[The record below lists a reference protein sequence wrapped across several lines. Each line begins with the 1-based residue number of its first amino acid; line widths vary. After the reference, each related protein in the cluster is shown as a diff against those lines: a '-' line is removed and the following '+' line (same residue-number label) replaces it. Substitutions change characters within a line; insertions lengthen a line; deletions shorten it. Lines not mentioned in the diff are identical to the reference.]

1 MPHQSSKSL
10 NPKNSTMRKFVP
22 FLACLLAGFFI
33 SAQANAQSQAEKE
46 AGWISLFDGKT
57 LNGWKAST
65 PETFKVENGSIVT
78 DGPKSHLYYMGPVEN
93 HDFKNFEFKI
103 DIMTK
108 PGANSGVYFHTRF
121 QASGFPDSG
130 FEVQVNNSHDDWKR
144 TGSLYDIVDFAHKY
158 AKDNEWFT
166 MYIKVYGRNVQ
177 VKVND
182 DEVINWTQPAAY
194 VAPEGHPGRFISDG
208 TFALQVHTQ
217 GDILYFKNIR
227 VRPLP

>member
-1 MPHQSSKSL
+1 MK
-10 NPKNSTMRKFVP
+10 KFLP
-22 FLACLLAGFFI
+22 FLAVMICGVLITLQVTAQNQAGNK
-33 SAQANAQSQAEKE
+33 SE
-46 AGWISLFDGKT
+46 WVSLFDGKS
-57 LNGWKAST
+57 LNGWKASH
-65 PETFKVENGSIVT
+65 PETFKVKNGCIVT

-93 HDFKNFEFKI
+93 HEFENFEFKI

-108 PGANSGVYFHTRF
+108 PGANSGIYFHTKF

-130 FEVQVNNSHDDWKR
+130 FEVQVNNSQSDWKR
-144 TGSLYDIVDFAHKY
+144 TGSLYDIVDFGHNY

-166 MYIKVYGRNVQ
+166 MYIRVYGRNVQ
-177 VKVND
+177 IKINE

-194 VAPEGHPGRFISDG
+194 IVPKGHPGRFISNG

-217 GDILYFKNIR
+217 GDKLYFKNIM

>member
-1 MPHQSSKSL
+1 MKKNIFFFSISL
-10 NPKNSTMRKFVP
+10 
-22 FLACLLAGFFI
+22 LLAGI
-33 SAQANAQSQAEKE
+33 LMLTSGLRSVHAQSKNQD
-46 AGWISLFDGKT
+46 GWISLFNGKT
-57 LNGWKAST
+57 LDGWKASH

-78 DGPKSHLYYMGPVEN
+78 DGPKSHLYYVGPIGN

-103 DIMTK
+103 DVMTK
-108 PGANSGVYFHTRF
+108 PGANSGVYFHTKY

-130 FEVQVNNSHDDWKR
+130 FEVQINNSHSDWKR
-144 TGSLYDIVDFAHKY
+144 TGSLYDIVDFGHNY
-158 AKDNEWFT
+158 VKDNEWFT

-177 VKVND
+177 VKLNH

-194 VAPEGHPGRFISDG
+194 VVSKGHPGRFISDG

-217 GDILYFKNIR
+217 GDILSFKNIM